1 MLGQS
6 AEKLYKGVNSGLL
19 NSCLLGKASANGVV
33 FFFLELLLKIVLL
46 PSFQEVLLQ

>member
-33 FFFLELLLKIVLL
+33 FFFLDIQLSVWMF
-46 PSFQEVLLQ
+46 SVRN